1 MVAVLVFSILVD
13 RKKKEERIEAVCV
26 LREKKRR
33 WRDDD
38 DVDID
43 DSGSV
48 PGLGAI
54 FRSARGVDERRGRPR
69 VVQSGRFVGV

>member
-1 MVAVLVFSILVD
+1 MVVFSVLVD
-13 RKKKEERIEAVCV
+13 RKKKKT
-26 LREKKRR
+26 KKKNEQPA
-33 WRDDD
+33 RDDD
-38 DVDID
+38 DVDNDD

>member
-1 MVAVLVFSILVD
+1 MVVFSVLVD
-13 RKKKEERIEAVCV
+13 RKKKKT
-26 LREKKRR
+26 KKKEQPVRD
-33 WRDDD
+33 DDD
-38 DVDID
+38 DVDNDD

>member
-1 MVAVLVFSILVD
+1 MVVFSVLVD
-13 RKKKEERIEAVCV
+13 RKKKKT
-26 LREKKRR
+26 KKKNEQPA
-33 WRDDD
+33 RDDD
-38 DVDID
+38 DVDNDDD

>member
-1 MVAVLVFSILVD
+1 MVVFSVLVD
-13 RKKKEERIEAVCV
+13 REKKTKKKKNEQPARVFRE
-26 LREKKRR
+26 EKKRRR

-38 DVDID
+38 D

>member
-1 MVAVLVFSILVD
+1 MVVFSVLVD
-13 RKKKEERIEAVCV
+13 RKKKKT
-26 LREKKRR
+26 KKKNEQPA
-33 WRDDD
+33 RDDD
-38 DVDID
+38 DVDNDD

-69 VVQSGRFVGV
+69 VV